1 MATRQRP
8 QRLEEKRQLIA
19 TFIIRLD
26 LDVLFP
32 DLGTRA
38 QGDDEVT
45 GARGLWLPA
54 QAHAGHVVQAVAF
67 AVVALGAGA
76 SGIGP
81 SILAAQATWDN
92 MVDREISLAQD
103 SALDLPAKPDAA
115 IDAGVVVPHQDAFA
129 APMGFAA
136 RHINVRLQG
145 DDGGNFEFPAH
156 GIQVLARHLH
166 RDGFAGK

>member
-1 MATRQRP
+1 MAW
-8 QRLEEKRQLIA
+8 L
-19 TFIIRLD
+19 LD

-32 DLGTRA
+32 NLGTRT

-54 QAHAGHVVQAVAF
+54 EAHAGHIVQAVAF

-76 SGIGP
+76 GGIGP
-81 SILAAQATWDN
+81 GVLATQAARDN
-92 MVDREISLAQD
+92 MVDREIPLAED

-129 APMGFAA
+129 APMRLAA
-136 RHINVRLQG
+136 RHVDVRLQG
-145 DDGGNFEFPAH
+145 DDGGHFEFPAH

-166 RDGFAGK
+166 CDGFARK